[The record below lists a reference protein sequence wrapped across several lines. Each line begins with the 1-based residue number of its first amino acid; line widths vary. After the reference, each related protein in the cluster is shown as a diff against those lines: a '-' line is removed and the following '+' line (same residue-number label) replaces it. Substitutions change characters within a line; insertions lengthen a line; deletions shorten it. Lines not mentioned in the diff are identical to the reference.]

1 MGKRI
6 LFMLTCLLVWTSMM
20 TAQVSQVTGVVIS
33 AEDNEPIVGAT
44 VLVKGTT
51 LGTVTDVNGR
61 YTINNVPA
69 NAKTLVF
76 SYVGM
81 RTQEV
86 GIMAGSQKIIMATD
100 SELVDEVLVVA
111 YGTQKRSSFTGSATS
126 VGSQVLEKRAI
137 TNATSAFEGNVPGV
151 QVTSSS
157 GQPGESASVRIR
169 GFGSVNASNSPLY
182 VVDGAVY
189 DGYIGDINPAD
200 IESMTILKDA
210 ASTSLYGSSA
220 GNGVVLIT
228 TKKGKDTGGGT
239 GVSLTINQG
248 WSHRAYK
255 DYKRLN
261 VWQYYPVEWTMYKN
275 SLVSSGYDESTA
287 AQQASANIV
296 STLKYN
302 PFKGVADDS
311 VVGTDG
317 KLNPAATTLKW
328 GDDLDWDSAAFKTG
342 YRQEYNLGY
351 NTKTDK
357 SDTYASIGYLNDNG
371 YMLKTD
377 FERYSGR
384 LNYNVY
390 PVKWFKSGVNMSF
403 TRTLSN
409 YSTATSGNSSSY
421 SNLTRFVRNMAP
433 IYPIHKHDLETGAY
447 LDADGNVTT
456 DPSEYVYDYD
466 GNRLSDSGRDAV
478 AETEFNTRKL
488 VRVNEMGH
496 AYVTV
501 SPIKGLDVTVNYNI
515 NNLDYRRKVY
525 ENPYVGDGTAGPGRL
540 SQLSTRTLNQTFNQL
555 INYNNTFNRHT
566 IDVLLGHENYSYK
579 YEYLYAMKT
588 SETVPDLYEFGNF
601 TSISDL
607 SSYTDTYKKEGYFF
621 RVNYDYDN
629 KYYASLSY
637 RHDGSSRFSKD
648 NRWGNFWSFGA
659 SWRISEEEFMKDVS
673 WVNNLK
679 LRASYGETGNDMIT
693 DSDGDQDYYPYQT
706 LYYLGSDYNNGTEPG
721 VFFTTVANAD
731 LKWETQVSTDVG
743 IEFGLFNRLSGSIE
757 YFRKDSKDLLFD
769 VAQPASAG
777 VTSIVQ
783 NLGKVS
789 NSGVEIDLDG
799 TILKTRDWALSVGV
813 NATFIKNKIKKLPDS
828 MKENGY
834 VNGNKKWMEGKSIY
848 EFWLRQWYGVDPQT
862 GDGLYY
868 FDREGNLDANTGQV
882 TSAAQA
888 TLVTIDGQTYTNSYS
903 YAKYDFSGRAI
914 PKMYGGFNIKVGYKN
929 FDLAAV
935 FSYQVGG
942 KILDS
947 SYGSLMNM
955 SSYGVAQSTDLLK
968 AWKQPGDKTDV
979 PRLDAYADHATNCSQ
994 TSTRWLTSS
1003 NYLNLRSV
1011 TLGYQFPTAWINK
1024 IMLRSLRI
1032 NLTAE
1037 NLFMLKARQGL
1048 NPMANYT
1055 GSTYNEYMPNRNITL
1070 GLNVTF

>member
-1 MGKRI
+1 M
-6 LFMLTCLLVWTSMM
+6 V

-86 GIMAGSQKIIMATD
+86 GIMSGTQKIVMATD

-111 YGTQKRSSFTGSATS
+111 YGTQKRSSFTGSASS
-126 VGSQVLEKRAI
+126 VGSQALEKRAI

-151 QVTSSS
+151 QVTAAT

-189 DGYIGDINPAD
+189 EGYIGDINPAD

-255 DYKRLN
+255 DYAKMN
-261 VWQYYPVEWTMYKN
+261 AFQYYPVQWEMLKN
-275 SLVSSGYDESTA
+275 SYISTGDDAATA
-287 AQQASANIV
+287 AQKASANIV

-317 KLNPAATTLKW
+317 KLNSAATTLKW
-328 GDDLDWDSAAFKTG
+328 GDDLDWEDAAFKTG
-342 YRQEYNLGY
+342 YRQEYVLGY

-357 SDTYASIGYLNDNG
+357 SDTYASIGYLKDTG
-371 YMLKTD
+371 YMIKTD
-377 FERYSGR
+377 FERYSAR
-384 LNYNVY
+384 LNYNIY

-403 TRTLSN
+403 NRTLSN
-409 YSTATSGNSSSY
+409 YSTATESSSSSY
-421 SNLTRFVRNMAP
+421 SNLTRFVRLMAP

-456 DPSEYVYDYD
+456 DPSQYVYDYD
-466 GNRLSDSGRDAV
+466 GNRLSDPGRDAV
-478 AETEFNTRKL
+478 AETELNMRKL
-488 VRVNEMGH
+488 VRANEMGH
-496 AYVTV
+496 AYVTI
-501 SPIKGLDVTVNYNI
+501 SPIKGLDLTVNYNI

-540 SQLSTRTLNQTFNQL
+540 NITSTRTLTQTFNQL

-566 IDVLLGHENYSYK
+566 IDVLLGHENYSYQ
-579 YEYLYAMKT
+579 YEYMYSMKT
-588 SETVPDLYEFGNF
+588 GEAIPGLYEFGNF
-601 TSISDL
+601 TDISSL
-607 SSYTDTYKKEGYFF
+607 SSYTNDYKKEGYFF

-629 KYYASLSY
+629 KYYASVSY
-637 RHDGSSRFSKD
+637 RRDGSSRFSKD

-693 DSDGDQDYYPYQT
+693 DSDGNQDYYPYQT
-706 LYYLGSDYNNGTEPG
+706 LYSTGYNNASESG
-721 VFFTTVANAD
+721 VYFFDVANTN

-743 IEFGLFNRLSGSIE
+743 LEFGLFNRLSGSIE

-769 VAQPASAG
+769 VAQPASTG
-777 VTSIVQ
+777 VTSIVY

-799 TILKTRDWALSVGV
+799 TILKTRDWTLSLGV
-813 NATFIKNKIKKLPDS
+813 NATFIKNKIKTLPDS
-828 MKENGY
+828 MKKEGY
-834 VNGNKKWMEGKSIY
+834 ISGNKKWMEGKSIY
-848 EFWLRQWYGVDPQT
+848 EFWLRQWYGVDPKT
-862 GDGLYY
+862 GDGLYV
-868 FDREGNLDANTGQV
+868 FDENDYYDEDEGKNVIPD
-882 TSAAQA
+882 AAQA
-888 TLVTIDGQTYTNSYS
+888 TLQTINGQTVTNDYS
-903 YAKYDFSGRAI
+903 YAHYDFSGTAI
-914 PKMYGGFNIKVGYKN
+914 PKVYGGFNVKVAYKN

-935 FSYQVGG
+935 FSYQLGG
-942 KILDS
+942 KLIDAGYANMMS
-947 SYGSLMNM
+947 M
-955 SSYGVAQSTDLLK
+955 SSYGAAQSPDLLK
-968 AWKQPGDKTDV
+968 AWKQAGDITDV
-979 PRLDAYADHATNCSQ
+979 PRLDAYSEHTTNVGQ
-994 TSTRWLTSS
+994 TVSTRWLTSS
-1003 NYLNLRSV
+1003 NYLNLRSI
-1011 TLGYQFPTAWINK
+1011 TLGYQFPTAWVNK
-1024 IMLRSLRI
+1024 VMLRSLRL

-1037 NLFMLKARQGL
+1037 NLFMIKARQGL
-1048 NPMANYT
+1048 NPMANYSGT
-1055 GSTYNEYMPNRNITL
+1055 VYNEYMPNRNITV
-1070 GLNVTF
+1070 GLNLTF